1 MKSTTHKLG
10 FIDKFFIKWETRSLG
25 VNVDRLIV
33 ILPCVI
39 YMDKARIDELLERA
53 KIALQKFLTNPYAVP
68 KVLNRI
74 SLRLSEYQEDE
85 NLYLQDRTRLFDVL
99 LQNIQL
105 YSVIIDIFNSPSERH
120 LLDSLEVILSERFDK
135 QYTLNTE
142 GKRLLSFQE
151 KYST

>member
-1 MKSTTHKLG
+1 MQPSLPKLG
-10 FIDKFFIKWETRSLG
+10 FIDKLLLKWETRSLG
-25 VNVDRLIV
+25 VNVDRLML

-39 YMDKARIDELLERA
+39 YMDKVRIAELLDRA
-53 KIALQKFLTNPYAVP
+53 KIALQKFLNNPYAIP

-74 SLRLSEYQEDE
+74 SLRLSEYQQDE
-85 NLYLQDRTRLFDVL
+85 NLYLQDRSRLFDIL

-105 YSVIIDIFNSPSERH
+105 YVVIIDIFSLPSERH

-135 QYTLNTE
+135 QYTLNAE